1 VIFTCVHALQA
12 VTTIRNLSAN
22 PSLDVKLVMDGV
34 VPPLINLLRSP
45 NPAVQ
50 EQAIVAVRN
59 LSINPKNK
67 VPSQCVCVYMHA
79 YTQGAYVCVCI
90 FFCVYISV
98 FVTFSKLVETY
109 KAQAY
114 IRTYTHTHIYNRCV
128 SSRKEV

>member
-1 VIFTCVHALQA
+1 MNVVGLLGCGYVHVPVYLHARGHQA

-67 VPSQCVCVYMHA
+67 VSLFCVSVHIHWFKRVCVCV
-79 YTQGAYVCVCI
+79 
-90 FFCVYISV
+90 
-98 FVTFSKLVETY
+98 
-109 KAQAY
+109 
-114 IRTYTHTHIYNRCV
+114 
-128 SSRKEV
+128 